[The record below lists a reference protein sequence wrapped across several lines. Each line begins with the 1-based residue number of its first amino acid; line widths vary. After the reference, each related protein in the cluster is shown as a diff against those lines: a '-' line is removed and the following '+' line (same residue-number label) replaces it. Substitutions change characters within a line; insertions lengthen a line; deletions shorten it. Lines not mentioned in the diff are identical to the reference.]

1 MATKRRKHEINKQ
14 KETSTQESI
23 KNGLKEIEK
32 EVSLK
37 TKPTFDKNSK
47 VLPTFPLRRY

>member
-1 MATKRRKHEINKQ
+1 MATKKRNKQ
-14 KETSTQESI
+14 TKGNINSREH
-23 KNGLKEIEK
+23 KKWFKRNRKR

-47 VLPTFPLRRY
+47 VLPTFPEAY